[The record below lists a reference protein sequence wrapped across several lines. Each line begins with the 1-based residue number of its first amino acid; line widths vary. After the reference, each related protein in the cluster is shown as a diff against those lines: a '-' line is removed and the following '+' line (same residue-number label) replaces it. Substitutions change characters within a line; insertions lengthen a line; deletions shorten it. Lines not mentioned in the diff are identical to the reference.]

1 MKLALLNEF
10 FYPDQFG
17 GTGKVLSDL
26 ARRLQDAHGW
36 DVTAITTARSYRGT
50 GQKLE
55 AVEDWDG
62 IKIHRIP
69 IEAGERSDLSNRLK
83 TDLAF
88 TFAVEKE
95 LNRLGPFDAVLVT
108 TAPPFLPM
116 AAQRYG
122 RRTKTPYTYIIYDL
136 EPDRAAAVGVSAK
149 GNWKHRLLRHAQN
162 KWLHGSHRV
171 IAIGRC
177 MKDHLMAEYG
187 LPASQIDVITVGED
201 HQAVQPL
208 PRGGM
213 FREGLED
220 RELLVL
226 YSGNFGRYHDFE
238 PLLQAGK
245 ILEDAGDPVRLM
257 LVGGGHKKDEIAA
270 RVKELGLN
278 KTEVRSFV
286 DPEEYPQLLAAS
298 DIGIVT
304 LEKGMEGLC
313 VPSKL
318 YSIMAAGRPI
328 LGLVDPRTETARTL
342 VEDGCGWVAD
352 TGSPEEIARI
362 LREAAQNL
370 EDSACRG
377 QKARRALVE
386 KHSSEKCA
394 QKLDE
399 VLRS

>member
-1 MKLALLNEF
+1 MRLALLNEF

-26 ARRLQDAHGW
+26 ARRLQDAHGFE
-36 DVTAITTARSYRGT
+36 VTAITTARSYRGE
-50 GQKLE
+50 GRRLE
-55 AVEDWDG
+55 PVEDWDG

-69 IEAGERSDLSNRLK
+69 IEAGERSDLSNRLR

-95 LNRLGPFDAVLVT
+95 LRRLGPFDAVLVT

-122 RRTKTPYTYIIYDL
+122 KRTGTPYTYIIYDL

-149 GNWKHRLLRHAQN
+149 GNWKHSLLHRAQR
-162 KWLHGSHRV
+162 KWLHGAHRV

-187 LPASQIDVITVGED
+187 LPDGQVDVITVGED
-201 HQAVQPL
+201 HEAVRPM
-208 PRGGM
+208 PRGGP
-213 FREGLED
+213 FRDEMDD

-238 PLLQAGK
+238 PLLQAAK
-245 ILEDAGDPVRLM
+245 LLEDAGDPVRML
-257 LVGGGHKKDEIAA
+257 LVGGGHKKDAIAA
-270 RVKELGLN
+270 RVAELGLK
-278 KTEVRSFV
+278 KTEVRPFV
-286 DPEEYPQLLAAS
+286 DPDQYPHLLAGS

-318 YSIMAAGRPI
+318 YSIMAAGRPV

-342 VEDGCGWVAD
+342 VEDGCGWVAPSD
-352 TGSPEEIARI
+352 PDEIARI
-362 LREAAQNL
+362 LREAAGNL

-377 QKARRALVE
+377 QKARQALVE

-394 QKLDE
+394 QRLSE